1 MQIKDPETREQIK
14 KIFTMENATPTE
26 KYKFRKQMAI
36 RKYQRNIMDFGSPGV
51 QVAMMTERVFHL
63 VEEFKKKKKRD
74 IKLFRTVQ
82 SILDKRSRLLEYLR
96 KTDYNRF
103 MQIVRDYGINADPK
117 ELKTWKAHKD
127 DLPRFSNGKGSKFSV

>member
-63 VEEFKKKKKRD
+63 VEEFKKK
-74 IKLFRTVQ
+74 
-82 SILDKRSRLLEYLR
+82 R
-96 KTDYNRF
+96 KET
-103 MQIVRDYGINADPK
+103 
-117 ELKTWKAHKD
+117 
-127 DLPRFSNGKGSKFSV
+127 